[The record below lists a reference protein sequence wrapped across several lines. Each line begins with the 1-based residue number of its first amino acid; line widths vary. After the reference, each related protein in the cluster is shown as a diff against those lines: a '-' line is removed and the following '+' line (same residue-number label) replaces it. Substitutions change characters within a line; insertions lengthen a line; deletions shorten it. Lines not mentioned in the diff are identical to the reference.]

1 MVIDENLKQFAT
13 ERQAQIIDAYN
24 QHGGLR
30 SAAKALGIDHK
41 AVQKALRSV
50 RKKAQVHGYSPEH
63 DFIRPVPDMFKA
75 KGVSTYYNKD
85 GKPTGQWVK
94 ASLDEEKRLQA
105 MQDAIAAL
113 CEDVPRA
120 TPVRVPVLND
130 AALATVYTL
139 TDSHVGMLS
148 WHQETGEDWDLEIA
162 ERVLTGCFKAMIDAS
177 PAAATGIVNQLGDFL
192 HSDGLT
198 PVTPTSG
205 HVLDQD
211 GRFSKVV
218 EVAVRVLRAVVS
230 MALEKHHDVV
240 VIMAEGNHDMA
251 SSVWLRV
258 LFKTLFEN
266 EPRVKVIDSPLPYYC
281 LQHGKTMLA
290 FHHGH
295 LKKNDQLPILFASQF
310 PKVWG
315 ETTKRYCHT
324 GHRHHVEEKEHSG
337 ITVIQHPTL
346 AARDAYAARGGWV
359 AERQVTS
366 ITYHS
371 EFGQVARH
379 TVTPEMIA
387 SDATNSCTRG

>member
-1 MVIDENLKQFAT
+1 MIIDEGLKQFAT
-13 ERQAQIIDAYN
+13 ERQVEYIDAMN
-24 QHGGLR
+24 KCGGLR
-30 SAAKALGIDHK
+30 SAAKHLNVNHK
-41 AVQKALRSV
+41 TIYQAIKSV
-50 RKKAQVHGYSPEH
+50 RSRAEERGYSPEH
-63 DFIRPVPDMFKA
+63 DFTRPVPDMFYA
-75 KGVSTYYNKD
+75 RGVSTYYNKD
-85 GKPTGQWVK
+85 GKPVGQWVK
-94 ASLDEEKRLQA
+94 ANIDDQKRLRA
-105 MQDAIAAL
+105 MEAAIAAL
-113 CEDVPRA
+113 CDDVVRA
-120 TPVRVPVLND
+120 KPVP
-130 AALATVYTL
+130 APAISKESLATVYTL
-139 TDSHVGMLS
+139 TDSHVGMLA
-148 WHQETGEDWDLEIA
+148 WHREAGADWDLDIA
-162 ERVLTGCFKAMIDAS
+162 ERTLTGCFQAMIDAS
-177 PAAATGIVNQLGDFL
+177 PAAAIGVVNQLGDFL

-205 HVLDQD
+205 HILDQD

-218 EVAVRVLRAVVS
+218 EVAVRILRSVVA
-230 MALEKHHDVV
+230 MALAKHQKVI

-266 EPRVKVIDSPLPYYC
+266 DERVEVIDSPLPYYC
-281 LQHGKTMLA
+281 IQHGKTMLA

-315 ETTKRYCHT
+315 DTVKRYCHT

-359 AERQVTS
+359 ADRQVTS

-371 EFGQVARH
+371 EYGQVARH
-379 TVTPEMIA
+379 TVTPEMIDGF
-387 SDATNSCTRG
+387 SI

>member
-13 ERQAQIIDAYN
+13 ERQAEYIDAVN
-24 QHGGLR
+24 AHGGWR
-30 SAAKALGIDHK
+30 AAAKQLGVGHK
-41 AVQKALRSV
+41 AIFRAVKSV
-50 RKKAQVHGYSPEH
+50 EKKAAMRGYAPGH
-63 DFIRPVPDMFKA
+63 DFTRPVPDMFVA

-94 ASLDEEKRLQA
+94 ASLDDQKRMQA

-113 CEDVPRA
+113 CDDVPRVKS
-120 TPVRVPVLND
+120 TPAPGITSD
-130 AALATVYTL
+130 SLATVYTL

-148 WHQETGEDWDLEIA
+148 WHRESGEDWDLDIA
-162 ERVLTGCFKAMIDAS
+162 ERVLTGCFQAMVDAS
-177 PAAATGIVNQLGDFL
+177 PAAGIGIVNQLGDFL

-205 HVLDQD
+205 HILDQD

-218 EVAVRVLRAVVS
+218 EVAVRVLRSVVS
-230 MALEKHHDVV
+230 MALAKHPKVFV
-240 VIMAEGNHDMA
+240 LMAEGNHDLS
-251 SSVWLRV
+251 SSVWLRI

-266 EPRVKVIDSPLPYYC
+266 EPRVEVIDSPLPYYC
-281 LQHGKTMLA
+281 IQHGKTMLA

-310 PKVWG
+310 PKIWG
-315 ETTKRYCHT
+315 GTVKRYCHT
-324 GHRHHVEEKEHSG
+324 GHRHHIEEKEHSG

-346 AARDAYAARGGWV
+346 AARDAYAARGGWI

-379 TVTPEMIA
+379 TVTPEMIEPG
-387 SDATNSCTRG
+387 ATNSCISG